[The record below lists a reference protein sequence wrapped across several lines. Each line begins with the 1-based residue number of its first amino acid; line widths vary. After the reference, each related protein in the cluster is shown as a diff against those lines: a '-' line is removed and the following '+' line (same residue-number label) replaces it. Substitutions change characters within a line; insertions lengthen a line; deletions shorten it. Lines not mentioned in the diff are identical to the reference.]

1 MVVEARKERGEAMPL
16 SRAVCRGTCLTAILF
31 LAPAFGQAPSARP
44 IAKEALF
51 GAVRLCPSGAN
62 ELIPGIQANG
72 VDFRLTAGDEQAF
85 LTLKADPRL
94 LDAVRANYR
103 TPAAQEPLP
112 DGPPLTFNDVIGL
125 LQAHRDEAWIASLLR
140 KRGVDSPVTL
150 PGGRAILAA
159 GGSMELIGVI
169 VLNQQQPVLSAAP
182 GANPALKAVELTRDE
197 LARKLRRR
205 VAPEYPLQARRL
217 ALVGSVVLEV
227 QIDQAGEL
235 KAFGKVSGHPIL
247 VDAAKNAV
255 RRWQWEPTFINRT
268 PVEVHSDVI
277 VEFVR

>member
-1 MVVEARKERGEAMPL
+1 MPL
-16 SRAVCRGTCLTAILF
+16 ALAVCRGTCLTAILF

-44 IAKEALF
+44 IEKEALF
-51 GAVRLCPSGAN
+51 GALRLCPSNAN

-72 VDFRLTAGDEQAF
+72 VDFRLTAGDEQA
-85 LTLKADPRL
+85 LLSLKADPKL
-94 LDAVRANYR
+94 LDAIRANYR
-103 TPAAQEPLP
+103 SPAAQEPLP

-125 LQAHRDEAWIASLLR
+125 LQAHRDEAWIASLLQ

-150 PGGRAILAA
+150 QRGRTILAA
-159 GGSMELIGVI
+159 GGSMGLIGVI
-169 VLNQQQPVLSAAP
+169 VLNQQESVLSAAAP

-268 PVEVHSDVI
+268 PVEVHSEVV